1 MRLKDIEVDEVSLV
15 DKAANNKKFAF
26 LKRDAED
33 HKEIEKTEEVKEAEK
48 LLNKEVPPTDE
59 PTAEELALIADL
71 SKQIAELTAQVQK
84 A

>member
-33 HKEIEKTEEVKEAEK
+33 HKEIEKYP
-48 LLNKEVPPTDE
+48 PPTN
-59 PTAEELALIADL
+59 PPLKSLL
-71 SKQIAELTAQVQK
+71 LLQI
-84 A
+84 